1 MSFLTF
7 FLYITICIIIYGII
21 GVLIYKFYF
30 KKRSLSNFDKL
41 LDNIF
46 NENEDFDSSIHEID
60 DSNDFLKKVR

>member
-7 FLYITICIIIYGII
+7 FLYITICILIYGII

-46 NENEDFDSSIHEID
+46 NDDEDFDSSIHEID
-60 DSNDFLKKVR
+60 NTKDFLKRVR